1 MPYKKSSK
9 VGSPP
14 LLVERA
20 EALRLLGDISLSN
33 ALRLEKAG
41 ILKPIKL
48 IDAVNGKVFYSYTN
62 VVDAAKGKAAS

>member
-1 MPYKKSSK
+1 VPKKSPK
-9 VGSPP
+9 KIGGPP
-14 LLVERA
+14 LLVDRI